1 MTLMVFFDSI
11 FGMQKEK
18 TFKLN
23 KFFKGVWLVLLAI
36 LLVALLFLVSLIYV
50 FEKGPSPELR
60 DIFVVT
66 VMQSSAAKP
75 LARLFLTQEE
85 VDAIMTANSAADDII
100 ISDTD
105 SIIIDKDSM
114 SDEVKVIDIY
124 GPAYNGKMMIIRDP
138 SRVYVYTL
146 PDYSASHGMYLT
158 EMVEAE
164 GAIGGVNGGGFYDG
178 GGLGDGTAPYGFVFS
193 NGVCRRGMYE
203 YWDMAGFDSNN
214 KLVVGNMSYYEAV
227 NRGIRDALTWG
238 PALII
243 NGYPVDVGYGGGLN
257 PRTAIGQTADGTV
270 LLLVIDGRQ
279 PSSIG
284 ASYNDLIGIFLEYG
298 AVNAYNLDGG
308 NSAGMVYNGEIV
320 NNMASIAGQRYIP
333 TAVLVK

>member
-1 MTLMVFFDSI
+1 MYTEKSYKFRKFLKGLLMVF
-11 FGMQKEK
+11 
-18 TFKLN
+18 LA
-23 KFFKGVWLVLLAI
+23 VLVI
-36 LLVALLFLVSLIYV
+36 LLLLLTAVIYV
-50 FEKGPSPELR
+50 FEKGPSTEVR

-66 VMQSSAAKP
+66 VQQSSAAKP
-75 LARLFLTQEE
+75 LAHLFLSDEE
-85 VDAIMTANSAADDII
+85 VDAIMKANSASREVMPSSTSDIDI
-100 ISDTD
+100 NTD
-105 SIIIDKDSM
+105 NV
-114 SDEVKVIDIY
+114 SDEIEVVDIY
-124 GPAYNGKMMIIRDP
+124 GPAYNGKMMIIKDP

-146 PDYSASHGMYLT
+146 PDYSAPHGMLLT

-193 NGVCRRGMYE
+193 NGVCRNGMYE
-203 YWDMAGFDSNN
+203 NWDMAGFDSNN
-214 KLVVGNMSYYEAV
+214 RLVVGYMSYQEAI
-227 NRGIRDALTWG
+227 NRGIRDAITWG

-243 NGYPVDVGYGGGLN
+243 DGNPVDVGYGGGLN

-284 ASYNDLIGIFLEYG
+284 ASYNDLIGIFREYG

-308 NSAGMVYNGEIV
+308 NSAGMVYEGEII
-320 NNMASIAGQRYIP
+320 NNMASINGERYIP

>member
-1 MTLMVFFDSI
+1 
-11 FGMQKEK
+11 MQNDRS
-18 TFKLN
+18 FKIN
-23 KFFKGVWLVLLAI
+23 KFFKGLLLMFSAVLLVLI
-36 LLVALLFLVSLIYV
+36 LLLVSLIYV
-50 FEKGPSPELR
+50 FEKGPSQEIR
-60 DIFVVT
+60 DIFLVT

-75 LARLFLTQEE
+75 LAGLFLSKDE
-85 VDAIMTANSAADDII
+85 VDAIMDANSASDDIVL
-100 ISDTD
+100 SDTD
-105 SIIIDKDSM
+105 SVLIDDQKVT
-114 SDEVKVIDIY
+114 DEISVIDIY

-146 PDYSASHGMYLT
+146 PDYNASHGMLLT
-158 EMVEAE
+158 EMVAAE

-193 NGVCRRGMYE
+193 KGTCRSGFNE
-203 YWDMAGFDSNN
+203 YWDMAGFDSEN
-214 KLVVGNMSYYEAV
+214 KLVVGNMTYAEAV
-227 NRGIRDALTWG
+227 SRGIRDALTWG
-238 PALII
+238 PPLII
-243 NGYPVDVGYGGGLN
+243 DGNPVNVGYGGGLN

-284 ASYNDLIGIFLEYG
+284 ASYNDLIGIFMEYG

-308 NSAGMVYNGEIV
+308 NSAGMVYEGEIV
-320 NNMASIAGQRYIP
+320 NNMASINGERYIP

>member
-1 MTLMVFFDSI
+1 
-11 FGMQKEK
+11 MQKEK
-18 TFKLN
+18 KYKIN
-23 KFFKGVWLVLLAI
+23 KFFKGLLMIFLAVLSVSMI
-36 LLVALLFLVSLIYV
+36 FIVSLIYV
-50 FEKGPSPELR
+50 FEKGPSPEIR

-75 LARLFLTQEE
+75 LARLFLTKDE
-85 VDAIMTANSAADDII
+85 VEAIMKANSASAENIVP
-100 ISDTD
+100 DT
-105 SIIIDKDSM
+105 SGVVIDNSNA
-114 SDEVKVIDIY
+114 SDEIKVVDIY
-124 GPAYNGKMMIIRDP
+124 GPAYNGKMMIIKDP

-146 PDYSASHGMYLT
+146 PDYNAAHGMLLT

-193 NGVCRRGMYE
+193 RGVCRNSLDGSCS
-203 YWDMAGFDSNN
+203 MAGFDSENR
-214 KLVVGNMSYYEAV
+214 LVVGYLTYYEAA
-227 NRGIRDALTWG
+227 NMGIRDALTWG
-238 PALII
+238 PPLII
-243 NGYPVDVGYGGGLN
+243 NGNPVDVGYGGGLN

-284 ASYNDLIGIFLEYG
+284 ASYNDLIGIFTQYG

-320 NNMASIAGQRYIP
+320 NNMASINGERYIP
-333 TAVLVK
+333 TAILVK

>member
-1 MTLMVFFDSI
+1 
-11 FGMQKEK
+11 MQNEK
-18 TFKLN
+18 SFKLN
-23 KFFKGVWLVLLAI
+23 KFFKGLLMTFLAI
-36 LLVALLFLVSLIYV
+36 LMVLIILLVSIIYV
-50 FEKGPSPELR
+50 FEKGPSTEIR

-75 LARLFLTQEE
+75 LARLFLSKEE
-85 VDAIMTANSAADDII
+85 VEAIMEANSASDDVV
-100 ISDTD
+100 ISNSNAVVID
-105 SIIIDKDSM
+105 DKDLT
-114 SDEVKVIDIY
+114 DEISVIDIY

-146 PDYSASHGMYLT
+146 PDYNTSHGMLLT

-193 NGVCRRGMYE
+193 RGTCRSGFNE

-214 KLVVGNMSYYEAV
+214 KLVVGNMTYAEAV

-238 PALII
+238 PPLII
-243 NGYPVDVGYGGGLN
+243 DGNPVNVGYGGGLN

-284 ASYNDLIGIFLEYG
+284 ASYNDLIGIFMEYG

-308 NSAGMVYNGEIV
+308 NSAGMVYEGKIV
-320 NNMASIAGQRYIP
+320 NNMASINGERYIP